1 MDVQFKKKPPPPSPT
16 NYKTTVPCMYEWTK
30 SKQRQNQ
37 VTSHS
42 NWAHIL
48 LFDLAHK
55 QWNGIIKGS
64 LRAISVNRKIS
75 CQYYGSVCSS
85 LMSGYGVNPIFFNKK
100 NEDWTS
106 RTFATPTQL
115 CPITS
120 HFSLTTAAL
129 PSPPHTHTHPT
140 LSLKVGV
147 MCVSPL
153 TRFTRGLRRTQPEI

>member
-1 MDVQFKKKPPPPSPT
+1 
-16 NYKTTVPCMYEWTK
+16 MYERTK

-37 VTSHS
+37 VTSYS

-129 PSPPHTHTHPT
+129 PSPPTHTHIPPFP
-140 LSLKVGV
+140 SKWA
-147 MCVSPL
+147 SYAYHPL
-153 TRFTRGLRRTQPEI
+153 PGLREAYVGPSQKSKINS